1 MKNNIKVG
9 IFHTEQQQN
18 RLESFKALEL
28 AHQQEKEL
36 KKPVK
41 YLLKN

>member
-1 MKNNIKVG
+1 MKNNIRVG
-9 IFHTEQQQN
+9 VFHTEKKKE
-18 RLESFKALEL
+18 RLEDFKALEL
-28 AHQQEKEL
+28 AHQQEKEF